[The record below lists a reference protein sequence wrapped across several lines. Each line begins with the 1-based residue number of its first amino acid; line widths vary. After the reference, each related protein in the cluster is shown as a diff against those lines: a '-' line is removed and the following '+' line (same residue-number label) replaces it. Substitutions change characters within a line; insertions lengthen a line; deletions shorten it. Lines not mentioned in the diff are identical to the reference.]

1 MSNTLDFN
9 LMRDFIV
16 SMAQERFSDNP
27 MQKPGPP
34 LTEINT
40 TSKVNLEEEFQE
52 HLKHLSTA
60 MYLCKVA
67 RSSDDSLTLRA
78 GLSEMKAAALDLESF
93 FSAIQQ
99 DLLKIIIYER
109 DLPGSMK
116 FPENYQIPEHYHY
129 K

>member
-1 MSNTLDFN
+1 MSKAFDFN
-9 LMRDFIV
+9 LIRDLIV
-16 SMAQERFSDNP
+16 SMTHERVSEDA
-27 MQKPGPP
+27 MQKLG
-34 LTEINT
+34 EINT
-40 TSKVNLEEEFQE
+40 TSNVNLEEEFQE
-52 HLKHLSTA
+52 HLKHLSA
-60 MYLCKVA
+60 ALSLCNKA
-67 RSSDDSLTLRA
+67 RSSSDSLTLRA
-78 GLSEMKAAALDLESF
+78 GLSEIKAAAVNLESF